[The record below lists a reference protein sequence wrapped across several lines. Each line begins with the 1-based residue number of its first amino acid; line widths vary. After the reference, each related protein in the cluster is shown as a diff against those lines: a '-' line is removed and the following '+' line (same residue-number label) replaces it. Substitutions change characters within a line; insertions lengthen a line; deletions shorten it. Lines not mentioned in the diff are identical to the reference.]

1 MILGCVGMIFAF
13 GILFL
18 RKEVKNGKKYFLI
31 TSGFIL
37 FLYAALRAHTL
48 QPDLETY
55 VRVYKYYA
63 RYSFLEIL
71 EIFNPDF
78 KDPTYYFSGWL
89 FSRIFLD
96 PQWWLAF
103 IGVVYIA
110 VIAVLIYKESNNPL
124 LSLLALLSLEYFEF
138 SLSGLRQTLAMSIT
152 TLAFFSLKDRKPW
165 KFLFLVIMASLFHRS
180 ALIFLIAYPIATMK
194 LGWKHIIVATFVF
207 CLFFGAQNIVKSLM
221 EKFLADTQYEAYID
235 REITLTFSGFII
247 QGTIFAFCLMYYPI
261 VRQRYEHADV
271 LYNLVF
277 IGLMFQIFSSMLAE
291 FFRISIYFSMFSIIL
306 IPLAIS
312 TESNKKLR
320 ALENIVIP
328 LIFIVYMF
336 KDGIPEYAF
345 FWQ

>member
-48 QPDLETY
+48 QPDTQRY
-55 VRVYKYYA
+55 VQDFKSYA
-63 RYSFLEIL
+63 KYSFLEIL

-89 FSRIFLD
+89 FSRIFLN

-103 IGVVYIA
+103 IAAVYLVAIG
-110 VIAVLIYKESNNPL
+110 VLIYRESQNPL
-124 LSLLALLSLEYFEF
+124 LSMVAFLSLAHFDFTLNALRQSLAL
-138 SLSGLRQTLAMSIT
+138 SIT
-152 TLAFFSLKDRKPW
+152 ALAFFSLKDRKPW

-180 ALIFLIAYPIATMK
+180 AIIFLLAYPVANMK
-194 LGWKHIIVATFVF
+194 LGWKHVVVFAIVFI
-207 CLFFGAQNIVKSLM
+207 LFFGAQGTVRNLM
-221 EKFLADTQYEAYID
+221 EKFLTDTQYEGYID

-247 QGTIFAFCLMYYPI
+247 QGAIFAFCLMYYPA
-261 VRQRYEHADV
+261 VRQQYEKANV

-277 IGLMFQIFSSMLAE
+277 IGLMFQIFSSMVAE
-291 FFRISIYFSMFSIIL
+291 FFRVSRYFSVFSIIL

-312 TESNKKLR
+312 VESNKKLR
-320 ALENIVIP
+320 VLESIIIP
-328 LIFIVYMF
+328 LIFVVYMF

>member
-48 QPDLETY
+48 QPDIQRY
-55 VRVYKYYA
+55 VQVYESYA
-63 RYSFLEIL
+63 KCSFLEII
-71 EIFNPDF
+71 EIFNPDI
-78 KDPTYYFSGWL
+78 KDPTYYFSGWV
-89 FSRIFLD
+89 FSRIFSNG
-96 PQWWLAF
+96 QWWLAF
-103 IGVVYIA
+103 IGAVYVL
-110 VIAVLIYKESNNPL
+110 VIAVLIYRESKSPL
-124 LSLLALLSLEYFEF
+124 LSIVAFLSLAHFDF
-138 SLSGLRQTLAMSIT
+138 TLNCLRQSLAMSIT

-180 ALIFLIAYPIATMK
+180 ALIFLMVYPVANMK
-194 LGWKHIIVATFVF
+194 LGWKHIIVAALVF
-207 CLFFGAQNIVKSLM
+207 ILFFVAQGTVRNLM
-221 EKFLADTQYEAYID
+221 GKFLADTQYEGYID
-235 REITLTFSGFII
+235 SETTLTFSGFII
-247 QGTIFAFCLMYYPI
+247 QGAIFAFCLMYYPT
-261 VRQRYEHADV
+261 VSRQYEKANV

-277 IGLMFQIFSSMLAE
+277 IGLMFQVFSSMVAE
-291 FFRISIYFSMFSIIL
+291 FFRVSRYFSVFSVIL

-312 TESNKKLR
+312 AESNKKLR
-320 ALENIVIP
+320 VIESIIIP

>member
-31 TSGFIL
+31 TSGLVL

-48 QPDLETY
+48 QIDVPGY
-55 VRVYKYYA
+55 VQAYQSYGKYTF
-63 RYSFLEIL
+63 SQII

-78 KDPTYYFSGWL
+78 KDPTFYFLGWL
-89 FSRIFLD
+89 FRRFFSD
-96 PQWWLAF
+96 VQWWLSF
-103 IGVVYIA
+103 IGAVYVGAI
-110 VIAVLIYKESNNPL
+110 VVLIYKESKNSL
-124 LSLLALLSLEYFEF
+124 LSIIAFLSLGFFGF

-152 TLAFFSLKDRKPW
+152 ILAFFSLKNRKAW
-165 KFLFLVIMASLFHRS
+165 KFLFLVIMASLFHR
-180 ALIFLIAYPIATMK
+180 AAIIFLIAYPIANLK
-194 LGWKHIIVATFVF
+194 VGWKHIVVF
-207 CLFFGAQNIVKSLM
+207 AVVLILFFGAQGTVRTLM
-221 EKFLADTQYEAYID
+221 QKLLVDTQYEGYID
-235 REITLTFSGFII
+235 SQSTLTFSGFII
-247 QGTIFAFCLMYYPI
+247 QGTIFAFCLMYYPA
-261 VRQRYEHADV
+261 VSRQYEKANV

-277 IGLMFQIFSSMLAE
+277 IGLMFQIFSSMVAE
-291 FFRISIYFSMFSIIL
+291 FFRISMYFSVFSIIL

-312 TESNKKLR
+312 AESNKKLR

-336 KDGIPEYAF
+336 KDGISEYAF